1 VFYLLILKI
10 ALIFFL
16 ILLTAFFVA
25 VEFAI
30 VKIRRSRI
38 EALAAEG
45 NKKAKAVLHV
55 LDRLDG
61 YLSACQLGITI
72 TALGLGWLGEP
83 TVEVIIEPLLEVTHL
98 PESVHHII
106 SFSLAFALITF
117 LHVVLG
123 ELAPKTV
130 AIQKAEKVSLLLVKP
145 LIIFT
150 KVLYP
155 FIWLLNG
162 SAALILR
169 LFGLKVQSDHDHA
182 HTEEELRLILSES
195 AQSGEINKE
204 EFRFVNNIF
213 TFDNLVAR
221 NIMIPRTEMVCVFKE
236 DTIQENMKILQNE
249 RYTRYP
255 VAFEDKDH
263 IIGLVNIKEVF
274 QDAIGSDLKPL
285 SNYIRPVIKVIE
297 TIPVKEL
304 LVKMQKE
311 HMHLAILV
319 DEYGGTAGLVTVEDI
334 LEEIVGEIRDEFDI
348 DEQLTIQQV
357 DENTFIADGKATIIE
372 INDMLQINLPQM
384 NVDTIGG
391 LLMTLNTEIEEGAI
405 TEYEDY
411 KFNVLKMDDQQVKK
425 VEISID
431 TNKEGG
437 E

>member
-1 VFYLLILKI
+1 MIILKI
-10 ALIFFL
+10 GLIIIL

-25 VEFAI
+25 AEFAI
-30 VKIRRSRI
+30 VKVRRTRI

-45 NKKAKAVLHV
+45 NRSANAVLKV
-55 LDRLDG
+55 IDKLDG
-61 YLSACQLGITI
+61 YLSACQLGITM

-83 TVEVIIEPLLEVTHL
+83 TVEVLIEPLLEIIHL
-98 PESVHHII
+98 PESLHHII
-106 SFSLAFALITF
+106 SFSIAFALITF

-130 AIQKAEKVSLLLVKP
+130 AIQKAEQVSLFLVKP
-145 LIIFT
+145 LILFT

-162 SAALILR
+162 SAAFILR
-169 LFGLKVQSDHDHA
+169 MFGVKVHSDHENA

-195 AQSGEINKE
+195 AQSGEINNE
-204 EFRFVNNIF
+204 ELKFVNNIF

-221 NIMIPRTEMVCVFKE
+221 NIMVPRTEMVCVFKE
-236 DTIQENMKILQNE
+236 NAIEENINIMQNE

-255 VAFEDKDH
+255 IAVEDKDN

-285 SNYIRPVIKVIE
+285 SNYVRPVMKVIE

-348 DEQLTIQQV
+348 DEQATIRQV
-357 DENTFIADGKATIIE
+357 DENTIIAEGKASLIE
-372 INDMLQINLPQM
+372 LNDMLQIELPQKD
-384 NVDTIGG
+384 VDTIGG
-391 LLMTLNTEIEEGAI
+391 LLMTMNNEIKEGTV
-405 TEYEDY
+405 TEYDDY
-411 KFNVLKMDDQQVKK
+411 KFKVLKMDGQQVKQVK
-425 VEISID
+425 IVTDNEE
-431 TNKEGG
+431 KG
-437 E
+437 ED